1 LKFSINEI
9 NNSEREISI
18 ELEYEEFKEDLSKEV
33 KKQANSIQLP
43 GFRKGKVPEKVLKSR
58 FGDALEYEASEKVA
72 NSQFWKFADENNLK
86 PIGAPVLTDLQFNP
100 GKDLNFKVKFE
111 VIPTLDPKDYT
122 GLDIKVPEYIVTDHE
137 VEHEIDHIL
146 KENSTTEITD
156 AVGDDE
162 FFIIKV
168 ELQRVTESGE
178 PFEGSKPETLDIDLS
193 NHHVQKEI
201 RDNAKGK
208 KVDESFTFSF
218 IDEKN
223 KTDESSTEEKSTETY
238 HYTALIKEVKKIILP
253 ELNEELV
260 KKLSKDKFT
269 SVEQYKQSIKDNI
282 SNYYAQRTEEYTVRI
297 LINTIINKNDFT
309 PPLSVVQNVLNEMI
323 KQEEEKG
330 KRYGMKKFDKNLLK
344 ENLLPSAQHE
354 VKWFMLKDSIQKKE
368 KLELSDTEI
377 NDLAA
382 KEAEKTGI
390 SAEKMLNYYKSS
402 GIASK
407 LADKK
412 LFDFL
417 KEKNNIIK
425 VAPENQK

>member
-1 LKFSINEI
+1 MKFSINEI
-9 NNSEREISI
+9 NNSEKEISI
-18 ELEYEEFKEDLSKEV
+18 ELEYEEFKEDLGKEV
-33 KKQANSIQLP
+33 KKQANKIQLP
-43 GFRKGKVPEKVLKSR
+43 GFRKGKVPEKILKSR

-72 NSQFWKFADENNLK
+72 TSQFWKVADANNIK

-111 VIPTLDPKDYT
+111 VIPAIELKDYT
-122 GLDIKVPEYIVTDHE
+122 GLEIKIPDYVVTDHE
-137 VEHEIDHIL
+137 VEHEIEHLL
-146 KENSTTEITD
+146 KDNSTNE
-156 AVGDDE
+156 AVDTVGEDE
-162 FFIIKV
+162 FFIINV

-178 PFEGSKPETLDIDLS
+178 PFEGTKPETLDIDLS

-208 KVDESFTFSF
+208 KVGESFTFSF
-218 IDEKN
+218 IDERVK
-223 KTDESSTEEKSTETY
+223 KEETAENEKQTETY
-238 HYTALIKEVKKIILP
+238 FYTALLKEIKKIVLP

-260 KKLSKDKFT
+260 KKLSKDKIT
-269 SVEQYKQSIKDNI
+269 SVGEYKQSIKDDMAY
-282 SNYYAQRTEEYTVRI
+282 YYAQRTEEYTTRV
-297 LINTIINKNDFT
+297 LINTIISKNDFT
-309 PPLSVVQNVLNEMI
+309 PPASIVQNVLNEMI

-330 KRYGMKKFDKNLLK
+330 KHYGIKKFDQNVLK
-344 ENLLPSAQHE
+344 ERLLPSAEHE
-354 VKWFMLKDSIQKKE
+354 VKWYMLKDLIQKKE
-368 KLELSDTEI
+368 NLELSETEI

-382 KEAEKTGI
+382 KEAEKTGLTMD
-390 SAEKMLNYYKSS
+390 KMLNYYKSS

-425 VAPENQK
+425 VAPENLK